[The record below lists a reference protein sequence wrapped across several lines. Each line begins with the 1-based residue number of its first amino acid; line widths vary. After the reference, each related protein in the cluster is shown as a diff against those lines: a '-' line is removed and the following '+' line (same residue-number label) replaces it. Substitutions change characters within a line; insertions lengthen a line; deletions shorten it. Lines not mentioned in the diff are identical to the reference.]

1 MLVTDFFMEKQIL
14 TLVNQT
20 HQNIFLTGKAGTGKT
35 TLLRKIIETCHK
47 NTVVVAP
54 TGIAALNAGGVTIHS
69 MFQLP
74 FASFLPTSSTPPVVS
89 ENARFENRTSL
100 RKHFKMHKNKRQ
112 IIESMELLIIDEV
125 SMLRADVLDA
135 IDFMLQTIRK
145 NKFPFG
151 GVQILFIGDLLQLPP
166 VVKNDEWD
174 ILKMYYDGMF
184 FFQSKVIS
192 QNPLLYIEL
201 EKIYRQSDEHFISI
215 LNNLRDNNLTQ
226 KDIQYLQQY
235 VKPNFKPENDFITL
249 TTHNAKADAINNKKM
264 SELTTKEFTYEAIV
278 VGDFPENMYPIEKE
292 IRLKKGARVMFIK
305 NDLSGEKL
313 FFNGKMATITSLSEN
328 EIEVQLDG
336 GKTIN
341 VERYEWENIRYRI
354 NEETKDIEEERL
366 GTFTQYPLRL
376 AWAITVHKSQGL
388 TFEKAALDLDK
399 VFASGQAYVAF
410 SRLRSLDG
418 LVLLSSVNEHGIDNN
433 ENVRQY
439 AKNKASENE
448 ILNACKTGKK
458 QFLEK
463 SILECFQWDN
473 FLSQWNLHKS
483 SYIGDIGKK
492 NTYKNWA
499 NEKLSQVIELTQ
511 ITEKFTSQLKNIFV
525 SSYEFAFIYERFEK
539 AYSYFMPQLKE
550 IWYEILRTYAEIGTL
565 KKVKQFK
572 DELSDLEDVTSKI
585 IRNLLKTE
593 QLIELSKKGKDFENE
608 NINSEKFKNMRTE
621 LISKVE
627 KYLKEKQLFVAEDIS
642 KEETKSQK
650 EKTSTYEVT
659 LQLWEATRSIK
670 SVAEKRMLTEATV
683 YRHLIK
689 LVEQEKVMVSDIL
702 PEATIRELNNIF
714 NEEENHSLGNIFE
727 KLNGKYTWDEL
738 RLFKTHWERS
748 I

>member
-1 MLVTDFFMEKQIL
+1 MLVSDFFMEKQIL
-14 TLVNQT
+14 TLVNET
-20 HQNIFLTGKAGTGKT
+20 YQNIFLTGKAGTGKT
-35 TLLRKIIETCHK
+35 TLLRKIIETSHK
-47 NTVVVAP
+47 NTIVVAP

-74 FASFLPTSSTPPVVS
+74 FASFLPTSSSTPLI
-89 ENARFENRTSL
+89 NNNTRFENRTSL
-100 RKHFKMHKNKRQ
+100 RNHFKMHKNKRQ
-112 IIESMELLIIDEV
+112 IIESMELLVIDEV

-145 NKFPFG
+145 NKVPFG
-151 GVQILFIGDLLQLPP
+151 GVQVLFIGDLLQLPP
-166 VVKNDEWD
+166 VVKNDEWE
-174 ILKMYYDGMF
+174 ILKMYYEGMF

-201 EKIYRQSDEHFISI
+201 EKIYRQSDKHFISI
-215 LNNLRDNNLTQ
+215 LNNLRDNKLNQ
-226 KDIQYLQQY
+226 KDIQFLQQY

-249 TTHNAKADAINNKKM
+249 TTHNAKADAINDEKISK
-264 SELTTKEFTYEAIV
+264 LKTKEFTYEAII
-278 VGDFPENMYPIEKE
+278 VGDFPENMYPIEKQ
-292 IRLKKGARVMFIK
+292 IHLKEGARVMFIK
-305 NDLSGEKL
+305 NDLSPEKL
-313 FFNGKMATITSLSEN
+313 FFNGKMGTIASLSEN
-328 EIEVQLDG
+328 EIEIQLDG
-336 GKTIN
+336 GKMIN
-341 VERYEWENIRYRI
+341 VERYEWENIRYCV

-388 TFEKAALDLDK
+388 TFEKAALDLDN

-418 LVLLSSVNEHGIDNN
+418 LILLSPISEHGIDGN

-448 ILNACKTGKK
+448 ILNACKNGKK

-463 SILECFQWDN
+463 LILECFQWDN
-473 FLSQWNLHKS
+473 FLYQWNLHKS
-483 SYIGDIGKK
+483 SYTGEVGKK
-492 NTYKNWA
+492 STYKNWA
-499 NEKLSQVIELTQ
+499 NEKLSQVITLTG
-511 ITEKFTSQLKNIFV
+511 IAEKFVLQLKNIFI
-525 SSYEFAFIYERFEK
+525 SDYEFSFICERFEK

-550 IWYEILRTYAEIGTL
+550 IWYEILCIYGEIEIL

-572 DELSDLEDVTSKI
+572 DELSDLEDITSKI

-593 QLIELSKKGKDFENE
+593 QLIKLHKEEKDFENQ

-621 LISKVE
+621 LLLKVE
-627 KYLKEKQLFVAEDIS
+627 QHLKNKQLFVSENINKKDI
-642 KEETKSQK
+642 KNQT
-650 EKTSTYEVT
+650 EKISTYSIT
-659 LQLWEATRSIK
+659 LQLWNATHCVKSI
-670 SVAEKRMLTEATV
+670 AEKRMLTEATI

-689 LVEQEKVMVSDIL
+689 LVEQQEIMASEIL
-702 PEATIRELNNIF
+702 SETTIQELTDIF

-738 RLFKTHWERS
+738 RLFKTHWEAT